1 MSKIYCTKIYHT
13 IADGASSVI
22 QSPADYIPNGK
33 EEELNYKWDLEH
45 IEFRQAEPNTRY
57 YHVIT
62 LWSREEK
69 KDSEETTTVLEKNF
83 PLTPMISAAPS
94 DVMKKSGWFS
104 DEQILYI
111 GLAMFAVLVGI
122 AGIVDIVSSHELAMA
137 RMRMQETCK
146 CQ

>member
-1 MSKIYCTKIYHT
+1 
-13 IADGASSVI
+13 
-22 QSPADYIPNGK
+22 
-33 EEELNYKWDLEH
+33 
-45 IEFRQAEPNTRY
+45 
-57 YHVIT
+57 
-62 LWSREEK
+62 
-69 KDSEETTTVLEKNF
+69 
-83 PLTPMISAAPS
+83 
-94 DVMKKSGWFS
+94 MKKSGWFS